1 MGAWQAAALA
11 SQFGFAVIGSLV
23 GGVVLGQVIDRWL
36 GTAPA
41 FFLIGLLLGLVLSVY
56 LIYAIYRVQL
66 QPRRGPPRAPVP
78 PGSIS
83 SPAASPAAS
92 RNPPPSE

>member
-36 GTAPA
+36 GTAPV
-41 FFLIGLLLGLVLSVY
+41 FFLLGLLLGLVLSVY
-56 LIYAIYRVQL
+56 LIYVIYRVQL
-66 QPRRGPPRAPVP
+66 QPRRTPP
-78 PGSIS
+78 
-83 SPAASPAAS
+83 

>member
-66 QPRRGPPRAPVP
+66 QPRRSP
-78 PGSIS
+78 PGDAPAPASHR
-83 SPAASPAAS
+83 SP

>member
-66 QPRRGPPRAPVP
+66 QPRRSP
-78 PGSIS
+78 PGDAPGDAPAPASHR
-83 SPAASPAAS
+83 SP

>member
-66 QPRRGPPRAPVP
+66 QPRRSRRRAPAP
-78 PGSIS
+78 PGAAPAPASHR
-83 SPAASPAAS
+83 SP